1 MLSYLSVWLH
11 FFFTHAFTFK
21 YFNNFH
27 KLRLFLLCFV
37 LGFLTRKLNC
47 IKSHNFGGKK
57 RNVGLWLP
65 FLHFT
70 FQAAEGNLVISSSTD
85 YTLTVWKDLEH
96 KPLRQYKSQSDPI
109 HAFDLYGSEIVTGT
123 VANKIGVYSMA
134 DISHSP
140 VSSTKLSSENFR
152 GTLTSLAVLPTKRLL
167 LLGSENGA
175 IRLLA

>member
-1 MLSYLSVWLH
+1 MISEYVPVCSL
-11 FFFTHAFTFK
+11 
-21 YFNNFH
+21 
-27 KLRLFLLCFV
+27 
-37 LGFLTRKLNC
+37 
-47 IKSHNFGGKK
+47 KSSQDNWIAHCEQRCLKTEFA
-57 RNVGLWLP
+57 LYDIIIHWLP
-65 FLHFT
+65 FFPFA

-123 VANKIGVYSMA
+123 VANKIGVYSMG
-134 DISHSP
+134 DISLSP